1 MKSREGS
8 LFMSCAVLVKL
19 DATCTYTA
27 KDLRITELEATVAAQ
42 HSYGEELV
50 GEELVGN
57 TAPWHH
63 ISRIR
68 SA

>member
-1 MKSREGS
+1 
-8 LFMSCAVLVKL
+8 MSCAVLVKL

-42 HSYGEELV
+42 RSY

-63 ISRIR
+63 TSRIR